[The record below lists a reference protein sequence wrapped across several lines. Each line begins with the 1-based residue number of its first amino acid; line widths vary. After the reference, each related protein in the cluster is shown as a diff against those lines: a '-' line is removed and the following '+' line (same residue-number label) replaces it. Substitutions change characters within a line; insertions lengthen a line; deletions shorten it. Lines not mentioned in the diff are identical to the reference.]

1 MNPGKYLSLVLLAAL
16 AAGGC
21 NIVGPRAIEKGQFS
35 YNEVINRTDNEQLLL
50 NLVRLKYRDTPFFLE
65 VANVL
70 TQYSI
75 QSTAGLGRS
84 RTAGSPVDR
93 SINLGLTYEE
103 NPAVSYAP
111 LQGEKFVRQ
120 LLSPISLET
129 MLLLYHS
136 GWSIERIFRCSIQQ
150 LGPLKNAPGAS
161 GPTPDQAPEFREF
174 TRAAKLLRELQVQ
187 GKIHFGAVQNGQ
199 GQHMV
204 LRFSPE
210 AAASPIARE
219 LRKLLGAGQD
229 AADLHLATG
238 AAAAGQIPV
247 VTRSLMGVLFYLSHS
262 IEVPEDDVEAGR
274 VTLTKNSDD
283 SPFDW
288 SEVTEGLLQVRTGSW
303 RPGNASVRIRYRGAW
318 FYVDDSDLPSKST
331 FSFLTQLLALQSGE
345 VKSSAPVLTIPIGG

>member
-1 MNPGKYLSLVLLAAL
+1 MNPGKYTSLVLLAAL

-21 NIVGPRAIEKGQFS
+21 NVVGPRAIDKGQFS

-65 VANVL
+65 VSSVL
-70 TQYSI
+70 TQYSL
-75 QSTAGLGRS
+75 QSTAGIGRS
-84 RTAGSPVDR
+84 RTTGLPTDR
-93 SINLGLTYEE
+93 SLDLGLSYEE

-161 GPTPDQAPEFREF
+161 GPTPEQAPEFREF

-199 GQHMV
+199 GQHMG

-229 AADLHLATG
+229 ATDLHLATG
-238 AAAAGQIPV
+238 AAAPGQIPV

-262 IEVPEDDVEAGR
+262 IEVPEDDIEEGR
-274 VTLTKNSDD
+274 VTLTRNSDD

-303 RPGNASVRIRYRGAW
+303 KPGNASVRIRYRGAW

>member
-1 MNPGKYLSLVLLAAL
+1 MSPGKCPFFALLFTL

-21 NIVGPRAIEKGQFS
+21 NIVGPRAIDKGHFS
-35 YNEVINRTDNEQLLL
+35 YNEVINRTNNEQLLL

-65 VANVL
+65 VSNVL

-75 QSTAGLGRS
+75 QSTAGIGRT
-84 RTAGSPVDR
+84 RAAGSPVNR
-93 SINLGLTYEE
+93 SLDLGLTYEE

-120 LLSPISLET
+120 LLSPITLDT
-129 MLLLYHS
+129 LLLLYHS
-136 GWSIERIFRCSIQQ
+136 GWSIERIFRCCIQQ

-161 GPTPDQAPEFREF
+161 GPTPDHAPEFREF

-187 GKIHFGAVQNGQ
+187 GKIHFGAAQNGK
-199 GQHMV
+199 GRSMV
-204 LRFSPE
+204 VRFAGESG
-210 AAASPIARE
+210 ASVIARD
-219 LRKLLGAGQD
+219 LRKMLGVGENG
-229 AADLHLATG
+229 ADLQLTTD
-238 AAAAGQIPV
+238 AAAAGQVPV

-262 IEVPEDDVEAGR
+262 IEVPEDDIEAGR
-274 VTLTKNSDD
+274 VTLTRNRDD

-288 SEVTEGLLQVRTGSW
+288 SEVTDGLLQVQTSTW
-303 RPGNASVRIRYRGAW
+303 RPHNASVKIRYRGAW

-345 VKSSAPVLTIPIGG
+345 VKSNAPVLTIPIGG